1 MKSGVSFSNEK
12 DSFRS
17 GRNAAGEAAAVS
29 GEPVLTIVF
38 TTDDYDPSEVLS
50 GVQSVVKSSR
60 IAGFCCGGVITCEG
74 VHEQG
79 VGVIT
84 ISGDF
89 KAVTTLEK
97 GLGEDPLGVGEKA
110 GRELLKGTNGNGT
123 AVVMPDG
130 FQADISEML
139 RGLYNQMGPDVQYTG
154 GGTGDNLKFFKT
166 YQFTENGV
174 AENALAA
181 AYLEGPRIGIGIG
194 HGWNPIGSPLVI
206 TSVEGKRV
214 YEIDGMPAF
223 EAYSSRL
230 GGVDRDRFSHQAMR
244 HPLGFPDIS
253 GQYIIRDPLIVNSD
267 DSIDFVTEI
276 PFQAV
281 GSIMDCRIDG
291 LIQTAVNAAGRALD
305 AAGDPEFVL
314 LFDCISRTLLMG
326 SRFQDEIFSLR
337 RTVGEDVPLLG
348 ALTFGEVGS
357 YQDVPLFHNKTTAVV
372 VGSKK
377 EE

>member
-1 MKSGVSFSNEK
+1 MKTGVSFSNEQ

-17 GRNAAGEAAAVS
+17 ARNAASEATAVS
-29 GEPVLTIVF
+29 GEPVLTLVF
-38 TTDDYDPSEVLS
+38 ATDDYDSGEILS
-50 GVQSVVKSSR
+50 GVKSVVRSSR

-74 VHEQG
+74 VQKQG
-79 VGVIT
+79 VGVMT
-84 ISGDF
+84 LSGDF
-89 KAVTTLEK
+89 KAVTTLKK
-97 GLGEDPLGVGEKA
+97 GLGQDPLGVGENA
-110 GRELLKGTNGNGT
+110 GRELLKGSAGNGT

-139 RGLYNQMGPDVQYTG
+139 RGLYNQLGPDVQYTG
-154 GGTGDNLKFFKT
+154 GGTGDNLKFFRT

-181 AYLEGPRIGIGIG
+181 AYLEGLNIGIGIG
-194 HGWNPIGSPLVI
+194 HGWVPIGSPLVI

-214 YEIDGMPAF
+214 YEIDGAPAF
-223 EAYSSRL
+223 KAYSSRL
-230 GGVDRDRFSHQAMR
+230 GGIDRDGFSFHAMH

-253 GQYIIRDPLIVNSD
+253 GQYIIRDPLVVNSD

-276 PFQAV
+276 PAHAV

-291 LIQTAVNAAGRALD
+291 LIETAVHAARRALAAAGE
-305 AAGDPEFVL
+305 PEFVM

-326 SRFQDEIFSLR
+326 ERFQDEIFSLR
-337 RTVGEDVPLLG
+337 RTLGEDVPLLG

-357 YQDVPLFHNKTTAVV
+357 YEDVPLFHNKTTVVV
-372 VGSKK
+372 VGSVKDG
-377 EE
+377 